1 MSKTCNICYEDKSK
15 NKFFNYK
22 CCSNAS
28 MCSTCMVKHL
38 TVCGDCCVY
47 HFDCP
52 FCKKHNYF
60 DYEVIEKFTKDELYI
75 LLNKYMEALMKSR
88 NLLNNFM

>member
-1 MSKTCNICYEDKSK
+1 MSKTCNICFEDKSK

-22 CCSNAS
+22 CCNNAS
-28 MCSTCMVKHL
+28 LCSTCMVKTL
-38 TVCGDCCVY
+38 KVCGDCCVY

-60 DYEVIEKFTKDELYI
+60 NYEVIEKFTKDELYI
-75 LLNKYMEALMKSR
+75 LLDKYMEALMKTR
-88 NLLNNFM
+88 NLLNNLI

>member
-28 MCSTCMVKHL
+28 MCSTCMVNHL

-60 DYEVIEKFTKDELYI
+60 NYEVIEKFTKDELYI
-75 LLNKYMEALMKSR
+75 LLDKYMEALMKTR
-88 NLLNNFM
+88 NLLNNLI

>member
-22 CCSNAS
+22 CCNNAS
-28 MCSTCMVKHL
+28 LCSTCMVKTL
-38 TVCGDCCVY
+38 KVCGDCCVY

-60 DYEVIEKFTKDELYI
+60 NYEVIEKFTKDELYI
-75 LLNKYMEALMKSR
+75 LLDKYMEALMKTR
-88 NLLNNFM
+88 NLLNNLI

>member
-1 MSKTCNICYEDKSK
+1 
-15 NKFFNYK
+15 
-22 CCSNAS
+22 
-28 MCSTCMVKHL
+28 MVNHL

-60 DYEVIEKFTKDELYI
+60 DYEVIEKFTKEELYI